1 MKKTKMILMLSAVSF
16 LVACGGMS
24 KEELIELNQMKQRL
38 DAVESTSNDNTLKL
52 ESAVSKQSNLEEK
65 LNGL

>member
-1 MKKTKMILMLSAVSF
+1 MKKTKIILMLIAVSF

-24 KEELIELNQMKQRL
+24 KEELIEFNQMKQRL
-38 DAVESTSNDNTLKL
+38 DAVESTSNDNAQKL

>member
-1 MKKTKMILMLSAVSF
+1 MKKFKMVLALSAVSF

-24 KEELIELNQMKQRL
+24 KEELLEFNQMKERL
-38 DAVESTSNDNTLKL
+38 STVEQTSKENTQKL
-52 ESAVSKQSNLEEK
+52 EAAEAKQANLDEK

>member
-1 MKKTKMILMLSAVSF
+1 MLCAVSF

-24 KEELIELNQMKQRL
+24 KEELLEFNQMKQRL
-38 DAVESTSNDNTLKL
+38 DAVEQTSKDNAQKL
-52 ESAVSKQSNLEEK
+52 ESAESKQSNLEEK